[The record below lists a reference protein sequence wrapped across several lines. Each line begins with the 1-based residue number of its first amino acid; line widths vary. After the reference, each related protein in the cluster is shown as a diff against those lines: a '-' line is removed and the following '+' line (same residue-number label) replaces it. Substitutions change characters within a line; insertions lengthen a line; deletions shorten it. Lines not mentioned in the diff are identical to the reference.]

1 MNVRLDNIGV
11 IAPYR
16 AHVNLLKKIVTQD
29 IEINTV
35 DQYQGRDKE
44 IIIYSCAKSL
54 NNPDDIKEVSYLSFT
69 SVYCKLKST
78 DIIIFFKC
86 RILKY

>member
-44 IIIYSCAKSL
+44 IVIYSCAKSL
-54 NNPDDIKEVSYLSFT
+54 SNPDDIKEVSYLS
-69 SVYCKLKST
+69 Y
-78 DIIIFFKC
+78 KC
-86 RILKY
+86 LL